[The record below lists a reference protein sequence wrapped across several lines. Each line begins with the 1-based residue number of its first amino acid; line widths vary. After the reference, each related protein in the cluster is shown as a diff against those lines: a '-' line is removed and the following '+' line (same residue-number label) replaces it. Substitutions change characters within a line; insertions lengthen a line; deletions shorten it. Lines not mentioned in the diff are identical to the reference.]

1 MVELHNK
8 LMRIL
13 PVYMALILS
22 ITCTATT
29 AKNVIILRAADTH
42 PSDYPTVRAVAYM
55 DELLRE
61 WSGDKLQIKLYPG
74 RQLGEEKDTL
84 ELTIF
89 GGIDINRIN
98 LAVLNA
104 FVPRTLVLGLPFIFR
119 SIEHMRATVDGPIGE
134 EVLEALSPH
143 GLIGLTFY
151 DSGARSFY
159 NTVAPVRSPRDLAG
173 MKIRVQNSD
182 LAVAMVKA
190 LGANPTPMG
199 FGQVYEALVLGIV
212 DGSENNWPSYEST
225 RHFEAARYYSLT
237 EHTMT
242 PEILVLSKHRWDK
255 LSALQRALLRKAARA
270 SVPYM
275 RKLWDERVQSSR
287 SRVIAAGNQVV
298 DDIDKAAFIALM
310 QPVYEQFLNT
320 ADLRELANRI
330 RAVK

>member
-1 MVELHNK
+1 
-8 LMRIL
+8 MRIL

-22 ITCTATT
+22 ITCTATA

-151 DSGARSFY
+151 DSGVRSFY
-159 NTVAPVRSPRDLAG
+159 NTVAPVRSPHDLAG

-242 PEILVLSKHRWDK
+242 PEILALSKHRWDK
-255 LSALQRALLRKAARA
+255 LSDQQRALLRKAARA

-287 SRVIAAGNQVV
+287 SRVLAAGNQVV